1 MPLEVNKNSIHY
13 FFSRKFLHICEK
25 LKRLDYVFFEEV
37 GCKFED
43 IIIWLYFEVD
53 FKILRGI
60 GTSIGADVRQSVLD
74 SYTLVL
80 FIGSWGIE
88 WHWSYLYPFKSQVSN
103 FREVLAIGI
112 EVLQYIVSE
121 FLITFEQF
129 KPEE

>member
-25 LKRLDYVFFEEV
+25 LKRLDYVFFEKV

-74 SYTLVL
+74 SYNLVI
-80 FIGSWGIE
+80 FIGS
-88 WHWSYLYPFKSQVSN
+88 
-103 FREVLAIGI
+103 
-112 EVLQYIVSE
+112 
-121 FLITFEQF
+121 
-129 KPEE
+129 